1 MRCGPNYPSNR
12 HACIKPPPQ
21 GILPPPGIPL
31 TPDNPPPPVIPLIPD
46 NPLTPGIPPLRII
59 RSLRII
65 LPPPGIPPP
74 PSKKAAIS
82 PLNTCKHFKQLGAM
96 ALGGNEHIDAS
107 RQFAGVAG

>member
-1 MRCGPNYPSNR
+1 MLVSSRPLRAFRPPSDNPLSPGILPLR
-12 HACIKPPPQ
+12 IILLTP
-21 GILPPPGIPL
+21 GILPPPDIPL
-31 TPDNPPPPVIPLIPD
+31 TPDNP
-46 NPLTPGIPPLRII
+46 
-59 RSLRII
+59 
-65 LPPPGIPPP
+65 PPPGIPPP

>member
-1 MRCGPNYPSNR
+1 MLVSS
-12 HACIKPPPQ
+12 PPLRLFPF
-21 GILPPPGIPL
+21 
-31 TPDNPPPPVIPLIPD
+31 IPD
-46 NPLTPGIPPLRII
+46 NPFTPVIPPPSVIPFTPDIPFTPGI
-59 RSLRII
+59 
-65 LPPPGIPPP
+65 PP

>member
-21 GILPPPGIPL
+21 GIPF
-31 TPDNPPPPVIPLIPD
+31 IPD
-46 NPLTPGIPPLRII
+46 NPFTPDIPFTPGIPP
-59 RSLRII
+59 
-65 LPPPGIPPP
+65 PQ
-74 PSKKAAIS
+74 KKAAIS
-82 PLNTCKHFKQLGAM
+82 PLNTCKNFKQLGAM

>member
-1 MRCGPNYPSNR
+1 MLVSSRPLRLSR
-12 HACIKPPPQ
+12 LLRIIRSL
-21 GILPPPGIPL
+21 GIILLSPG
-31 TPDNPPPPVIPLIPD
+31 IPLIPD
-46 NPLTPGIPPLRII
+46 NPLIPGIPP
-59 RSLRII
+59 
-65 LPPPGIPPP
+65 PPDNPFTPGIPP

>member
-1 MRCGPNYPSNR
+1 MLVSSRPLRAFRPPSDN
-12 HACIKPPPQ
+12 PLSP
-21 GILPPPGIPL
+21 GILPLRIIL
-31 TPDNPPPPVIPLIPD
+31 
-46 NPLTPGIPPLRII
+46 LTPGIPP
-59 RSLRII
+59 
-65 LPPPGIPPP
+65 PPDIPFTPDNPLSPGIPP

>member
-12 HACIKPPPQ
+12 HAWIKPPPQ
-21 GILPPPGIPL
+21 GIPF
-31 TPDNPPPPVIPLIPD
+31 IPD
-46 NPLTPGIPPLRII
+46 NPLTPGIPP
-59 RSLRII
+59 
-65 LPPPGIPPP
+65 PPVIPFTPDNPLTPGIPPP
-74 PSKKAAIS
+74 QKKAAIS